1 MTNKSE
7 TSTHTSTL
15 HKYNFVDLFCG
26 IGGFH
31 QGLLKINPKNKCVL
45 GCDID
50 KKARE
55 TYLKNYGTDTK
66 FIDNIRTLTDY
77 LFSSNEK
84 IKELEKQ
91 IKNRKNYLDK
101 VSKSISELQHKVSIE
116 KDEKK
121 HLKLN
126 KDISTKQKKQKEY
139 EVSISSLNTELE
151 KHNAVI
157 TNDKDRELSEK
168 LKLFEEHINTQFPE
182 EVDIICGG
190 FPCQPFSNGGKK
202 LALEDDRGDL
212 FFNIM
217 YLARV
222 KKPKFMFLENVKH
235 LMTVK
240 DGEVFRLI
248 LKTLNENGYFV
259 HVNVLSPHQ
268 LGVPQ
273 QRERVVFSCVRQ
285 DLYDAKYND
294 LDADN
299 NTFKK
304 SLAFGSAIP
313 IGLDSNIT
321 QDFTK
326 IFKSTDKN
334 TNDYKISKD
343 LEKVLNIWDEV
354 FQFLEVGEMLT
365 PTILVD
371 HLDKEY
377 FIMNEDNTEPLKDVD
392 GKFMVKP
399 EYETIFSNFRTWEK
413 EYITKN
419 KRIYYKYKTQWDSWL
434 SRNRDKLQGREIYRK
449 LEWQAGAIRKNE
461 TIWDHFIN
469 PRQSGIRVKKAKYF
483 PTLVAIV
490 QTPIY
495 GKERRYLTPR
505 ECARL
510 QSFPESFILNED
522 DHTAY
527 KQSGNAVNVDVVYTI
542 MNAVIKNYD

>member
-1 MTNKSE
+1 MTTNIKGKND
-7 TSTHTSTL
+7 TSTSTL
-15 HKYNFVDLFCG
+15 PKYNFVDLFCG

-31 QGLLKINPKNKCVL
+31 QGLLKINKDNKCVL

-55 TYLKNYGTDTK
+55 TYLKNYGADTK

-84 IKELEKQ
+84 IKEIEKQ

-101 VSKSISELQHKVSIE
+101 VSKSIIELQNKLSTE
-116 KDEKK
+116 KDEKQLTK
-121 HLKLN
+121 IN
-126 KDISTKQKKQKEY
+126 KDINTKQKKQKEY
-139 EVSISSLNTELE
+139 EASIASLNTELE
-151 KHNAVI
+151 RHKENI
-157 TNDKDRELSEK
+157 TDDKNRELSEK
-168 LKLFEEHINTQFPE
+168 LKLFEEHINSQFPE
-182 EVDIICGG
+182 DVDIICGG

-240 DGEVFRLI
+240 DGEVLRLI

-285 DLYDAKYND
+285 DLYDAKYNNSQ
-294 LDADN
+294 N
-299 NTFKK
+299 NTEP
-304 SLAFGSAIP
+304 LEFGSAIP
-313 IGLDSNIT
+313 LALDDNIK
-321 QDFTK
+321 QNFTK
-326 IFKSTDKN
+326 IFKSTDKD
-334 TNDYKISKD
+334 TKDYKISED

-377 FIMNEDNTEPLKDVD
+377 FIMNEDNTEPLKDTE
-392 GKFMVKP
+392 GKLIVKP
-399 EYETIFSNFRTWEK
+399 EFEPIFNEFRTWEK

-419 KRIYYKYKTQWDSWL
+419 KRIYYKYKDQWDSWL
-434 SRNRDKLQGREIYRK
+434 SRNREKLQGREIYRK
-449 LEWQAGAIRKNE
+449 LEWQAGSIQKNE
-461 TIWDHFIN
+461 TIWNHFIN

-510 QSFPESFILNED
+510 QSFPDSFILNED

-542 MNAVIKNYD
+542 MNTVIKNYEV